1 MNPLR
6 VGARASKMSLMQ
18 TAPVLASLAPAVPTI
33 LRPFTGA
40 GGDRT
45 KDRAPLESDGVFSDE
60 IEAAL
65 VAGEIDVAVHC
76 LKDAPTLDT
85 PGLAMA
91 GFLRR
96 DDIRDCLV
104 TRRPG
109 ATLATLPVGANVAT
123 ASLRRPAALRIHR
136 PDITVR
142 PLRGP
147 VDMRLQAMDDPKSG
161 IDALIVAACSMERLG
176 LAHRI
181 AERISPEILCP
192 PLGAAIIA
200 SQTREDDTAT
210 REAIQPLHDP
220 ETGIEAAAERLVLLR
235 MGGFCNAPLA
245 GYCTTN
251 SGTDGTTTYT
261 VRAQSFTPDGTTTID
276 VRRSGSDPAAAA
288 VAASHELARLG
299 AMEFA
304 TAQSDG
310 LSQHADAGWW
320 RAKAPA
326 PGPRRT

>member
-18 TAPVLASLAPAVPTI
+18 TAPVVASLAPAVPTI

-45 KDRAPLESDGVFSDE
+45 RNRAPLESDGVFSDE

-65 VAGEIDVAVHC
+65 LAGEIDVAVHC

-85 PGLAMA
+85 PGLTMA
-91 GFLRR
+91 AYLRR

-104 TRRPG
+104 TREPG
-109 ATLATLPVGANVAT
+109 LSLATLPAGATVAT
-123 ASLRRPAALRIHR
+123 SSVRRTAALRNLR

-147 VDMRLQAMDDPKSG
+147 VDMRLQALDDPESG
-161 IDALIVAACSMERLG
+161 IDALIVATCSMERLG

-181 AERISPEILCP
+181 AERISTEILCP

-200 SQTREDDTAT
+200 FQTREDDTAT
-210 REAIQPLHDP
+210 REAIQPMHDP
-220 ETGIEAAAERLVLLR
+220 KTGIEATAERLVLLR

-251 SGTDGTTTYT
+251 PGTGGTTTYT

-276 VRRSGSDPAAAA
+276 VRRSGSDAAEAA
-288 VAASHELARLG
+288 VAASRELTRLGSNELA
-299 AMEFA
+299 
-304 TAQSDG
+304 
-310 LSQHADAGWW
+310 AGH
-320 RAKAPA
+320 
-326 PGPRRT
+326 

>member
-18 TAPVLASLAPAVPTI
+18 TAPILASLAPAVPII

-65 VAGEIDVAVHC
+65 LAGEIDVAVHC

-85 PGLAMA
+85 PGLNMSAY
-91 GFLRR
+91 FRR

-104 TRRPG
+104 TREPC
-109 ATLATLPVGANVAT
+109 ATLATLPAGATVAT
-123 ASLRRPAALRIHR
+123 ASVRRTAALRIHR

-147 VDMRLQAMDDPKSG
+147 VDMRLRALDDSESG
-161 IDALIVAACSMERLG
+161 IDALIVATCSMERLG

-200 SQTREDDTAT
+200 FQTREDDTAT

-220 ETGIEAAAERLVLLR
+220 KTGIEAAAERLVLLR

-251 SGTDGTTTYT
+251 FGADGTTTYT

-276 VRRSGSDPAAAA
+276 VRRSGSDAAEAA
-288 VAASHELARLG
+288 VATSDELTRLG
-299 AMEFA
+299 ADELA
-304 TAQSDG
+304 TA
-310 LSQHADAGWW
+310 
-320 RAKAPA
+320 R
-326 PGPRRT
+326 